1 MGLVLQNNRLAYM
14 ITKKLTIGYQYFC
27 ILFLLSIPTLSVTQE
42 SESANYFGEEYFLLE
57 GTGIPDS
64 IKENRYD
71 RLPLAYKEIVREAVW
86 DLSKNSAGMS
96 IRFYSNS
103 SSLSVKWT
111 VLNNLKMNHMAET
124 GIKGIDLYFNNEGD
138 WQYLNTARPDSINSE
153 YLLISNMGSE
163 MREFKMFLPL
173 YDGLVNIEVGIDSN
187 SVIKK
192 AIKNSNKP
200 IVFYGT
206 SITQGGCA
214 SRPGMA
220 HTNIISRKLDVD
232 CINFGFSGNG
242 RMEQAIAKIISELD
256 PAFYVI
262 ECLPNMM
269 SGEQITNRTIPL
281 VKTIRKT
288 RPKTPI
294 VFVENFIY
302 EPSVLDKE
310 MDANIKKL
318 NTALKTEYTKM
329 INSGFENIFHINSEN
344 ATGDDH
350 EGTVDGV
357 HFTDLGFIRYADFLI
372 DKFVQFGLITKE

>member
-1 MGLVLQNNRLAYM
+1 MK
-14 ITKKLTIGYQYFC
+14 TKISKTAYQYLYLL
-27 ILFLLSIPTLSVTQE
+27 LFLSFPASAISQE
-42 SESANYFGEEYFLLE
+42 LKNAIYYGEDYFILE
-57 GTGIPDS
+57 GTEIPDS
-64 IKENRYD
+64 LKENRYD
-71 RLPLAYKEIVREAVW
+71 RLPLSYKEIVRKPVW
-86 DLSKNSAGMS
+86 ELSKASAGMS
-96 IRFYSNS
+96 IRFLSNS
-103 SSLSVKWT
+103 TSISVKWT
-111 VLNNLKMNHMAET
+111 VLNNFKMNHMAET
-124 GIKGIDLYFNNEGD
+124 GIKGIDLYFNNKGD
-138 WQYLNTARPDSINSE
+138 WQFLNTARPEGVDNES
-153 YLLISNMGSE
+153 LLINNMASE

-192 AIKNSNKP
+192 SLKNNLKP
-200 IVFYGT
+200 IIFYGT

-220 HTNIISRKLDVD
+220 HTNIISRKLNIN

-242 RMEQAIAKIISELD
+242 RMEQPIAKLISELN

-269 SGEQITNRTIPL
+269 NAEQIANRTIPL
-281 VKTIRKT
+281 VKIIREKHPET
-288 RPKTPI
+288 AI

-302 EPSVLDKE
+302 EPSILDKE
-310 MDANIKKL
+310 MAGNINKL

-329 INSGFENIFHINSEN
+329 IEGGFDNIYYVDSKN

-357 HFTDLGFIRYADFLI
+357 HFTDLGFIRYANFLI
-372 DKFVQFGLITKE
+372 EKFMQFGLITKE

>member
-1 MGLVLQNNRLAYM
+1 MTTN
-14 ITKKLTIGYQYFC
+14 KLKIGYQYFY
-27 ILFLLSIPTLSVTQE
+27 ILFLISIPTLTISQE
-42 SESANYFGEEYFLLE
+42 SKNVIYFGEDFFLLE

-64 IKENRYD
+64 LKENRYD
-71 RLPLAYKEIVREAVW
+71 RLPLSYKEIVREPVW
-86 DLSKNSAGMS
+86 NLSKNSAGMS

-103 SSLSVKWT
+103 NSLSVKWT
-111 VLNNLKMNHMAET
+111 VLNNFKMNHMAET
-124 GIKGIDLYFNNEGD
+124 GIKGIDLYFNNKGN
-138 WQYLNTARPDSINSE
+138 WQYLNTARPEGLDNES
-153 YLLISNMGSE
+153 LLINNMASE

-173 YDGLVNIEVGIDSN
+173 YDGLVNIEIGIDSN

-192 AIKNSNKP
+192 PLKNNSKP

-220 HTNIISRKLDVD
+220 HTNIISRKLNID

-242 RMEQAIAKIISELD
+242 RMEQPIAKVISELD

-269 SGEQITNRTIPL
+269 SAEQITNRTTPL
-281 VKTIRKT
+281 VKTIREK
-288 RPKTPI
+288 RPETPI

-302 EPSVLDKE
+302 EPSILDKE

-329 INSGFENIFHINSEN
+329 IEDGFDNIFYVNSEN

>member
-1 MGLVLQNNRLAYM
+1 MTTNKLKIAYH
-14 ITKKLTIGYQYFC
+14 YFC
-27 ILFLLSIPTLSVTQE
+27 VLLWLSIPTLTISQE
-42 SESANYFGEEYFLLE
+42 SKNITYFGEDFFILE
-57 GTGIPDS
+57 GTVVPDS
-64 IKENRYD
+64 LKENRYD
-71 RLPLAYKEIVREAVW
+71 RLPFSYKEIVREPVW
-86 DLSKNSAGMS
+86 NLSKNSAGMS
-96 IRFYSNS
+96 IRFFSNS
-103 SSLSVKWT
+103 TSISIKWT
-111 VLNNLKMNHMAET
+111 VLNNFKMDHMAET
-124 GIKGIDLYFNNEGD
+124 GIKGIDLYFNNKSN
-138 WQYLNTARPDSINSE
+138 WQYLNTARPQGIDNE
-153 YLLISNMGSE
+153 YLLISNMAGE

-173 YDGLVNIEVGIDSN
+173 YDGLVNIEVGIDAN

-192 AIKNSNKP
+192 PLKNNIKP

-220 HTNIISRKLDVD
+220 HTNIISRKLNIN

-242 RMEQAIAKIISELD
+242 RMEQPIAQLISELD

-269 SGEQITNRTIPL
+269 SAEQITNRTIPL
-281 VKTIRKT
+281 VKTIREK
-288 RPKTPI
+288 RPETPI
-294 VFVENFIY
+294 IFVENFIY

-310 MDANIKKL
+310 MDKNINTW

-329 INSGFENIFHINSEN
+329 IEGGFDNIFYVDSEN

-372 DKFVQFGLITKE
+372 DKFFQFGLITKQDE

>member
-1 MGLVLQNNRLAYM
+1 M
-14 ITKKLTIGYQYFC
+14 IIKTHKTTFQHFL
-27 ILFLLSIPTLSVTQE
+27 ILLFLSIPILSISQE
-42 SESANYFGEEYFLLE
+42 QKNLIYFGKDFFILE
-57 GTGIPDS
+57 GTEINDS
-64 IKENRYD
+64 LKENRYD
-71 RLPLAYKEIVREAVW
+71 RLPLSYKEIVRKPVW
-86 DLSKNSAGMS
+86 ELSKASAGMS
-96 IRFYSNS
+96 IRFFSNS
-103 SSLSVKWT
+103 TSISVKWA
-111 VLNNLKMNHMAET
+111 VLNNFKMDHMAET
-124 GIKGIDLYFNNEGD
+124 GIKGIDLYFNNKSN
-138 WQYLNTARPDSINSE
+138 WQYLNTARPQGINNE
-153 YLLISNMGSE
+153 YVLINNMASE

-173 YDGLVNIEVGIDSN
+173 YDGLVNIEVGIDTN

-192 AIKNSNKP
+192 PLKNHNKP
-200 IVFYGT
+200 IIFYGT

-220 HTNIISRKLDVD
+220 HTNIISRKLNID

-242 RMEQAIAKIISELD
+242 RMEQPIAKLISELN

-269 SGEQITNRTIPL
+269 NAEQIANRTIPL
-281 VKTIRKT
+281 VKTIREK
-288 RPKTPI
+288 RPETAI

-302 EPSVLDKE
+302 EPSILDKE
-310 MDANIKKL
+310 MDENINKL

-329 INSGFENIFHINSEN
+329 IEGGFDNIFYVDSEN

-372 DKFVQFGLITKE
+372 EKFIQFGLIAKE